1 MKEHQSQNYGEYV
14 RKEKL
19 KNLLTAHRR
28 LAETGGIKEVILLSK
43 FILKLSNKF
52 KLHNF
57 CGFDVAPDASKF
69 TRFKQDFIVDLQ
81 SMFDQLIDLTEP
93 ICQAIDS
100 SLADMTLSDT
110 SDTEAWVPENNP
122 KYANR
127 IIKQLKA
134 FKKAKHLDDC

>member
-57 CGFDVAPDASKF
+57 CGFDVVLSSKLEAP
-69 TRFKQDFIVDLQ
+69 T
-81 SMFDQLIDLTEP
+81 P
-93 ICQAIDS
+93 C
-100 SLADMTLSDT
+100 SLYGLESA
-110 SDTEAWVPENNP
+110 V
-122 KYANR
+122 
-127 IIKQLKA
+127 
-134 FKKAKHLDDC
+134 